1 MAVTYGFYDSTGGDR
16 KYNAEQ
22 MGSIFDGIIQD
33 GVYANIGNAFQ
44 VRSSS
49 PLSMIIQVDT
59 GRAWLNHTWTLN
71 DAILTLTVSAAHSSL
86 KRIDTVVLEVNGT
99 TRVNGFLIVQGT
111 PSSNPQPP
119 TLTQNPAGKIWQYPL
134 ANILVNAGVTTIS
147 QANITNR
154 VGTTALPFVTGVLST
169 FDATQLYSNWAT
181 QYDQWIGSKTT
192 EFQTWF
198 NSLNA
203 QLQGDVAANMAAKIA
218 ALETKTNTM
227 SIYSVVDG
235 FVTGANRRPYVR
247 GNYLGSSLSSNQKTV
262 INNGSFSG
270 LFLGDYW
277 TINGIDWK
285 IVDFDYWWPALN
297 VHHLAIMPRTSLYS
311 GKMNSSNN
319 TTGAYVGSS
328 MFISGLNTALTT
340 IVTAFGNVDKIP
352 NRTGGFNNA
361 TYPDTGLIKTAI
373 QKTVR
378 IELPSEEMIF
388 GTKVISNQG
397 YLPPGSQH
405 LPSRYGWKQLAY
417 YQVISTYNS
426 NDSTK
431 YWTRDVANQFAF
443 VGVDEDGDATPIDA
457 GDTYGVRPIFALVG

>member
-1 MAVTYGFYDSTGGDR
+1 MAVTYGFYDSNSGDR

-22 MGSIFDGIIQD
+22 MGSIFDGIISD
-33 GVYANIGNAFQ
+33 GVYANIGNIFQ

-49 PLSMIIQVDT
+49 PLSMIIKVDT

-71 DAILTLTVSAAHSSL
+71 DSILNLTVSAAHTSL
-86 KRIDTVVLEVNGT
+86 NRIDTVIIEVNGT

-119 TLTQNPAGKIWQYPL
+119 TLTQNPAGKIWRYPL
-134 ANILVNAGVTTIS
+134 ADILVNAGVTTIS

-169 FDATQLYSNWAT
+169 FDATQLYSQWST
-181 QYDQWIGSKTT
+181 QYDQWLGSKTT

-198 NSLNA
+198 NSLNV

-218 ALETKTNTM
+218 ALEAKTNNM

-247 GNYLGSSLSSNQKTV
+247 GNYLGSSVSSNQQTV

-340 IVTAFGNVDKIP
+340 IITAFGNADKIP

-361 TYPDTGLIKTAI
+361 TRSDTGIIKTAI

-388 GTKVISNQG
+388 GTKFVSNQG
-397 YLPPGSQH
+397 YLPPGAEH

-417 YQVISTYNS
+417 YQIIGTYNS
-426 NDSTK
+426 NDSTN

-457 GDTYGVRPIFALVG
+457 GTTYGVRPIFALVG